1 MGQSVGERIAIF
13 RKSGSMKQAEFG
25 KGLGLTGAAISAIE
39 LGKAPLT
46 EGNIRLI
53 CLAYG
58 VSEEWLRHG
67 TGEMLDE
74 QAQYEFEEEALM
86 GLYVHLS
93 TAAKCM
99 LFEYA
104 IKLYDDEAAVYGDG
118 WWLQQPAE
126 RVPHA
131 LTEKVSDRINKNG
144 TPMGPGDFEK
154 FSVYYEA
161 REDEK
166 PKLQTPKPPPA
177 EPPQGSA

>member
-13 RKSGSMKQAEFG
+13 RKKRGIKQAEFG

-39 LGKAPLT
+39 LGKALLT

-53 CLAYG
+53 CFAYG

-74 QAQYEFEEEALM
+74 QAHYEFEEEALM

-93 TAAKCM
+93 PAAKCM

-118 WWLQQPAE
+118 WWLQQPTE

-131 LTEKVSDRINKNG
+131 LTEKVSDRINKNAI
-144 TPMGPGDFEK
+144 PMGAGDFER
-154 FSVYYEA
+154 FSAYYEA
-161 REDEK
+161 RKDEK
-166 PKLQTPKPPPA
+166 PKFQIPKFPPA
-177 EPPQGSA
+177 EPPKGSA